1 MDENLRLPDA
11 DLFIMK
17 IIWRQGEGVTSAQI
31 MEEIGSQ
38 RKWALTTVLNFLARL
53 VDKGFVSVAKNGKSN
68 IYTAVVDEDKYLEKE
83 SRSFLKRLHGGSFA
97 GLIAS
102 LYDGDTISDKD
113 LAELRDYIDEK
124 AGEAK

>member
-1 MDENLRLPDA
+1 VDENLRLPDA
-11 DLFIMK
+11 ELFIMK

-31 MEEIGSQ
+31 MEEIGNQ

-53 VDKGFVSVAKNGKSN
+53 VDKRFVSVIKSGKIN

-83 SRSFLKRLHGGSFA
+83 SRSFLKRMHGGSFT

-113 LAELRDYIDEK
+113 LAELRNYIDEK